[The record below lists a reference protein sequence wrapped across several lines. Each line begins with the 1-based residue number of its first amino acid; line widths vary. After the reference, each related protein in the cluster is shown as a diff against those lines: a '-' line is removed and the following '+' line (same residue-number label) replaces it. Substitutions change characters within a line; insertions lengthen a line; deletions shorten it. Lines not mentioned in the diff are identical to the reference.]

1 MEPSIYIESLF
12 LKLIAERNAELSSFS
27 NMSKLEQPEGDS
39 SEFLLKLD
47 QHLDILS
54 QFDHKIKILVAM
66 FPDLPKL
73 LNLEEI
79 RKKQEESEE
88 DKIAK
93 ANPDY
98 GKAEVL
104 HKSAS
109 EEASDEKEIKS

>member
-27 NMSKLEQPEGDS
+27 NVAKLEQPDGDA
-39 SEFLLKLD
+39 SEFLSKLD
-47 QHLDILS
+47 NNLDTLS

-79 RKKQEESEE
+79 RKKQDETEE

-104 HKSAS
+104 HKS
-109 EEASDEKEIKS
+109 ESDEKEIKS